1 MFTLDLPPHVDEA
14 RARLLLA
21 IGLFQE
27 EDVPVGKAA
36 EIAGLTYRA
45 FVDALVERGIAPYPA
60 DEDAATIEAE
70 MQTVR
75 ALIRER
81 QARST

>member
-1 MFTLDLPPHVDEA
+1 MLTFDLPDHVDEA

-27 EDVPVGKAA
+27 EELTVGRTA
-36 EIAGLTYRA
+36 EVAGLDYRA
-45 FVDALVERGIAPYPA
+45 FVDALAERGIPPCPA
-60 DEDAATIEAE
+60 DEDDGTLAAE

-75 ALIRER
+75 TLIRER
-81 QARST
+81 ST